1 MPYEAAFTIFLLVI
15 TLVVLANQWLRA
27 DVTALLVML
36 ALIVTGVLSPTE
48 AFSPFG
54 QPVILIVAGIFVLGA
69 ALFDTGVATIIANQI
84 LRFGGRGEIALL
96 LVIMLTAAIMT
107 AFLDGLLVVALLMP
121 AVLRVAR
128 QAKLASARLL
138 LPLAT
143 TATVGNQLTLIG
155 TASNLVVSD
164 VLAVAGQPR
173 LSLFSLSPY
182 ALVSVGLV
190 ILWYWLAG
198 CRLLRAE
205 LPPEHRR
212 PSLADVQQS
221 YQLDNVLYRLR
232 VRSSSD
238 LIGKSLEGS
247 RDLRLAARLNVIA
260 VQPQG
265 GALQPAKPDYVL
277 ELDDLLVVEGDP
289 GRILQLANVHGLEMK
304 GPVHLDEFNRL
315 EQETLRMAEVMVPF
329 RSPLVGR
336 SLAEI
341 DFRQRYGLNVLAVH
355 RQGRVIRDRLP
366 ELVLTAGDS
375 LLVQGP
381 LAQIRRVGQDLS
393 LVTVTDLGPQPGDL
407 ITGKATLTLA
417 ILAGMLVLAVSGLA
431 SLGTATVLAVVA
443 LILTRCVSPERAYQ
457 NINGSLL
464 VLIGGMLSLSLAL
477 QQTGAAELIAQLIVG
492 LSQNLGVLGSLVI
505 FFLLTS
511 LVAQVIGGAVGAAL
525 FTPIAISLAAAQG
538 APPEPFAIATAF
550 AVMAG
555 YITPLT
561 DGDNLFVRE
570 AGQYTMRD
578 YVVNTL
584 PIFTLQTVALMS
596 MLAFVYRLG

>member
-1 MPYEAAFTIFLLVI
+1 MPLEAAFTIFLLVV

-36 ALIVTGVLSPTE
+36 ALILTGVLSPTE

-54 QPVILIVAGIFVLGA
+54 QPVILIVASIFVLGA
-69 ALFDTGVATIIANQI
+69 ALFETGVATLIANQI
-84 LRFGGRGEIALL
+84 LRFGGQGETALL

-128 QAKLASARLL
+128 QAKLAPARLL

-190 ILWYWLAG
+190 MLWYWLAG
-198 CRLLRAE
+198 RRLLRAE

-212 PSLADVQQS
+212 PSLAEVQQS

-238 LIGKSLEGS
+238 LIGKSLAGS
-247 RDLRLAARLNVIA
+247 RDLRLATRLNVIA

-265 GALQPAKPDYVL
+265 GVLQPAKPDYVL

-289 GRILQLANVHGLEMK
+289 GRILQLANAHGLELK
-304 GPVHLDEFNRL
+304 GAVHLDEFNRL

-329 RSPLVGR
+329 RSPLVGQ
-336 SLAEI
+336 SLADL

-355 RQGRVIRDRLP
+355 RQGRVIRDRLSN
-366 ELVLTAGDS
+366 LVLTSGDS

-393 LVTVTDLGPQPGDL
+393 LVPVTDLAPQPGDL
-407 ITGKATLTLA
+407 ITGKATLTLV
-417 ILAGMLVLAVSGLA
+417 ILAGMLVLAVSGLT
-431 SLGTATVLAVVA
+431 SLGAASVLAVVA
-443 LILTRCVSPERAYQ
+443 LILTRCLSPERAYQ
-457 NINGSLL
+457 SINGSLL

-525 FTPIAISLAAAQG
+525 FTPIAISLALAQG
-538 APPEPFAIATAF
+538 APPAPFAIATAF

-584 PIFTLQTVALMS
+584 PIFTLQTVALMT
-596 MLAFVYRLG
+596 MLAFVYRL